1 MLRQPATETI
11 QLATDNRLK
20 PKEWLLIMR
29 LRQAERAGAALVIVE
44 LGPELTWRLVGKKEG

>member
-1 MLRQPATETI
+1 MLREQASETT

-29 LRQAERAGAALVIVE
+29 LRQAQRAGVALVIVE
-44 LGPELTWRLVGKKEG
+44 LGNELAWRVVGKKEG